1 MSLLKSKMNG
11 LSVGIFSA
19 EVGARQWMHAHNHG
33 SYLIWKIGKKKNDEL
48 LYIGDAE
55 VDAEMA
61 KRAGVPFV
69 AYKRPD
75 LPADIYV
82 NSFLELAEVLGINF
96 KG

>member
-1 MSLLKSKMNG
+1 MDT
-11 LSVGIFSA
+11 F
-19 EVGARQWMHAHNHG
+19 
-33 SYLIWKIGKKKNDEL
+33 KIKNDEL

-75 LPADIYV
+75 LPADIHV
-82 NSFLELAEVLGINF
+82 DSLLELVKTLGINL
-96 KG
+96 KE